1 MCRLSGLEV
10 LAGFKF
16 DLTIAILLFLYPYF
30 LQLLKEN
37 VGRVAPSFTEYC
49 TQVPMHT
56 PHLVVFAVIREVTW
70 NKVDFDDFAD
80 FYKSEPG
87 SLFDW
92 PGAECIPICPGTGE
106 KVPYSQT
113 QKHILVACNLQGT
126 VIRGSALNGLTR
138 IMPRILTFKG
148 YEKMMGPSVY
158 TSGDDHRCVMISKKE
173 PGTPEKVELY
183 PTALR
188 LMKGNHVM
196 PASMAY
202 DEFHTNG
209 LYKAFERM
217 LDDEK
222 ADAVKLCNSR
232 VAGMKVDVGTS
243 NIGFGPSTYASK

>member
-1 MCRLSGLEV
+1 V

-16 DLTIAILLFLYPYF
+16 DLTITCILLFLYPYF
-30 LQLLKEN
+30 LQLLKED
-37 VGRVAPSFTEYC
+37 VARVAPSLTEYF
-49 TQVPMHT
+49 TQVPTHT
-56 PHLVVFAVIREVTW
+56 SHPVVFAIVREVTW
-70 NKVDFDDFAD
+70 NRSDFLEFAN
-80 FYKSEPG
+80 FYKDEPG

-113 QKHILVACNLQGT
+113 QKHLLVACNLQGT
-126 VIRGSALNGLTR
+126 AIRGTAIHILSR

-158 TSGDDHRCVMISKKE
+158 TSGGDHRCVMISKKE

-202 DEFHTNG
+202 DEFHTTG

-217 LDDEK
+217 LDDDK
-222 ADAVKLCNSR
+222 AEAVKLRSSR
-232 VAGMKVDVGTS
+232 VAGVKVDVGTS
-243 NIGFGPSTYASK
+243 SGFGPSTYASK